1 MSEAAEA
8 DNQED
13 TQDTLQRF
21 TKVLETGSL
30 AQVHGMLR
38 SMHTAEI
45 AYILESLPA
54 EIRKTV
60 FSLVRPNL
68 DGDLLLHL
76 NDNLRASLI
85 SEMAPQEL
93 VAAAEGL
100 DTDDLADLL
109 PEMPEDVTEQILQSL
124 DEQNRRSVEHVM
136 SYNEDTAGGL
146 MNTDTIQIR
155 ADITIDVVLR
165 YLRLR
170 GKLPEATDSL
180 MVVDRNG
187 QYLGTLGLASL
198 LTSET
203 SLNVAEV
210 MSQSIDGI
218 LATTPVQ
225 EVAKLFEHRDLIS
238 APVVNDEGYLL
249 GRITID
255 DVVDVIR
262 DEGDHSF
269 MGMAGLNEEEDL
281 FAPVIAS
288 SKRRTIW
295 LGINM
300 LTAIMASWVIGMF
313 DATIEKLVALAILMP
328 IVASMGGIAGNQ
340 TLALVIRG
348 MALGQV
354 SNKNAHRLIVKEVSV
369 GLLNG
374 LVWSII
380 IGLISIYWFNNAMLG
395 VVLAAA
401 MFMNLIIAALA
412 GAGIPM
418 LLKRLSIDP
427 AIAGSVVLTTVTDI
441 IGFVAFLGLA
451 SLLLF

>member
-8 DNQED
+8 DNQQD

-21 TKVLETGSL
+21 TKVLENGSL

-54 EIRKTV
+54 ETRKTV

-109 PEMPEDVTEQILQSL
+109 PEMPVDVTEQILQSL

-210 MSQSIDGI
+210 MSQSIEGI

-348 MALGQV
+348 MALGQI
-354 SNKNAHRLIVKEVSV
+354 SNKNAHRLIIKEVGV

>member
-1 MSEAAEA
+1 MSEAAET
-8 DNQED
+8 DIQQD

-21 TKVLETGSL
+21 TDVLDNGSL
-30 AQVHGMLR
+30 AQLDSMLR
-38 SMHTAEI
+38 TMHTAEI
-45 AYILESLPA
+45 AYILESLPTDT
-54 EIRKTV
+54 RKTV
-60 FSLVRPNL
+60 FSLVRPNM

-124 DEQNRRSVEHVM
+124 DEQNRRSVEHIM

-146 MNTDTIQIR
+146 MNTDTIQVR

-170 GKLPEATDSL
+170 SNLPEATDSL
-180 MVVDRNG
+180 MVVDRSG
-187 QYLGTLGLASL
+187 LYLGTLGLASL
-198 LTSET
+198 LTSDT
-203 SLNVAEV
+203 SLQVSEV
-210 MSQSIDGI
+210 MAQNIDGI
-218 LATTPVQ
+218 LASTSVQ

-238 APVVNDEGYLL
+238 APVVNEEGVLL

-262 DEGDHSF
+262 DEADHSF

-300 LTAIMASWVIGMF
+300 LTAILASWVIGMF

-348 MALGQV
+348 MALGQI
-354 SNKNAHRLIVKEVSV
+354 SNKNAHRLIIKEVSV

-374 LVWSII
+374 LVWATI
-380 IGLISIYWFNNAMLG
+380 IGLISMYWFDSMMLG

-401 MFMNLIIAALA
+401 MFVNLIVAALS
-412 GAGIPM
+412 GAGVPI
-418 LLKRLSIDP
+418 LLKKLNIDP

>member
-8 DNQED
+8 DIQED

-21 TKVLETGSL
+21 SDVLENGSL
-30 AQVHGMLR
+30 AQLHNMLG

-45 AYILESLPA
+45 AYILESLPT
-54 EIRKTV
+54 ETRKTV

-109 PEMPEDVTEQILQSL
+109 PEMPEGVTEQILQSL
-124 DEQNRRSVEHVM
+124 DEQNRRSVEHIM
-136 SYNEDTAGGL
+136 SYDEATAGGL
-146 MNTDTIQIR
+146 MNTDTIQVR
-155 ADITIDVVLR
+155 ADISIDVVLR

-170 GKLPEATDSL
+170 GELPEATDSL

-187 QYLGTLGLASL
+187 YYIGALGLASL

-203 SLNVAEV
+203 SLNVMDV
-210 MSQSIDGI
+210 MNKNIDGI
-218 LATTPVQ
+218 LASTSAQ

-238 APVVNDEGYLL
+238 APVVNDDGLLL

-348 MALGQV
+348 MALGQI
-354 SNKNAHRLIVKEVSV
+354 SNKNAHRLIVKEVGV

-401 MFMNLIIAALA
+401 MFTNLIIAALA

-418 LLKRLSIDP
+418 LLKRLNIDP
-427 AIAGSVVLTTVTDI
+427 AIAGSVVLTTVTDV

>member
-8 DNQED
+8 DIQQD
-13 TQDTLQRF
+13 TKDTLQRF
-21 TKVLETGSL
+21 AEVLENGSL
-30 AQVHGMLR
+30 AQVNIMLG

-54 EIRKTV
+54 ETRKTV

-93 VAAAEGL
+93 IAAAEGL

-109 PEMPEDVTEQILQSL
+109 PEMPENVTEQILQSL

-136 SYNEDTAGGL
+136 SYDEDTAGGM
-146 MNTDTIQIR
+146 MNTDTIQVR
-155 ADITIDVVLR
+155 ADISIDVVLR

-170 GKLPEATDSL
+170 GNLPETTDSL

-187 QYLGTLGLASL
+187 YYLGTLGLASL

-203 SLNVAEV
+203 NRNVVEV
-210 MSQSIDGI
+210 MNKKIDGI
-218 LATTPVQ
+218 LATTSAQ

-238 APVVNDEGYLL
+238 APVVNDDGLLL

-348 MALGQV
+348 MALGQI
-354 SNKNAHRLIVKEVSV
+354 SNKNAHKLIVKEVGV

-374 LVWSII
+374 LVWSVI
-380 IGLISIYWFNNAMLG
+380 IGLISIFWFNNAMLG

-418 LLKRLSIDP
+418 LLKRLGIDP
-427 AIAGSVVLTTVTDI
+427 AIAGSVVLTTVTDV

>member
-1 MSEAAEA
+1 MSEAAET
-8 DNQED
+8 DIQQD

-21 TKVLETGSL
+21 TDVLENGSL
-30 AQVHGMLR
+30 AQLNSMLR

-45 AYILESLPA
+45 AYILESLPTDT
-54 EIRKTV
+54 RKTV
-60 FSLVRPNL
+60 FSLVRPNM

-85 SEMAPQEL
+85 SEMDSQEL

-124 DEQNRRSVEHVM
+124 DEQNRRSVEHIM
-136 SYNEDTAGGL
+136 SYDEDTAGGL
-146 MNTDTIQIR
+146 MNTDTIQVR

-170 GKLPEATDSL
+170 GNLPEATDSL
-180 MVVDRNG
+180 MVVDRSG
-187 QYLGTLGLASL
+187 VYLGTLGLASL
-198 LTSET
+198 LTSDT
-203 SLNVAEV
+203 SLQVSETMTQN
-210 MSQSIDGI
+210 IDGI
-218 LATTPVQ
+218 LASTSVQ

-238 APVVNDEGYLL
+238 APVVDEEGILL

-262 DEGDHSF
+262 DEADHSF

-281 FAPVIAS
+281 FAPVFAS

-300 LTAIMASWVIGMF
+300 LTAILASWVIGMF

-348 MALGQV
+348 MALGQI

-374 LVWSII
+374 MVWAVI
-380 IGLISIYWFNNAMLG
+380 IGLISMYWFDSMMLG

-401 MFMNLIIAALA
+401 MFVNLIVAALS
-412 GAGIPM
+412 GAGVPII
-418 LLKRLSIDP
+418 LKKLNIDP

-451 SLLLF
+451 TLLLF